1 MAVQRGSVNALVKKF
16 ETHELD
22 FDEPEEPY
30 TYVPS
35 PRIDD
40 LKNYFETL
48 GARDNSNWKKPRK
61 ERPAVE
67 EPDHEVSTKVME
79 KILDFEPDAF
89 EAESE
94 SLDNDYVPKLQDE
107 KPADLDPVTTRATEK
122 IGTSMEMEV
131 DVVRRYLSGVQAYVF
146 DNRRGGALKPILL
159 RLNPAKAG
167 IFITRNGRTLCT
179 MLKELME
186 VDISD
191 LSVEFLTRNKRHKV
205 SPDVYVTLIEQ
216 PLAVVWTP
224 KGHHHEKRGSPL
236 VLVFESFDDRD
247 DFYLA
252 YWKTAMWWQLPM
264 ICTE

>member
-146 DNRRGGALKPILL
+146 DNVRSRRPLYTASWWGLETHPPPPEPREGRHLHYPKWTNTLHYAEGADGGRHI
-159 RLNPAKAG
+159 RLERGVPDPQQKAQG
-167 IFITRNGRTLCT
+167 
-179 MLKELME
+179 
-186 VDISD
+186 
-191 LSVEFLTRNKRHKV
+191 V
-205 SPDVYVTLIEQ
+205 S
-216 PLAVVWTP
+216 
-224 KGHHHEKRGSPL
+224 
-236 VLVFESFDDRD
+236 
-247 DFYLA
+247 
-252 YWKTAMWWQLPM
+252 
-264 ICTE
+264 